1 MSSLPKHYRWF
12 AVFLL
17 LLTASCTEIPGAQPT
32 PTHESTPTATSL
44 PEPTLAATSK
54 PSGPLTINL
63 WLPPEFDPESGTPAG
78 DILKARLKEFTDRR
92 TNTRVLVRI
101 KTPEGPG
108 GMLDSLTTANA
119 AAPLAIPDLVALP
132 RPDLEVAA
140 LKGLLRPFDNLV
152 ETADDPDWFPF
163 ARQMARLQNS
173 TYGIPFAGDAQ
184 MLVYDPVTIPA
195 PPRTLSDT
203 LNAPGPL
210 AFAAADPQALF
221 TLAQYQAN
229 GGAILDAQERPW
241 LDIAPLT
248 EVLTYYQSAA
258 AADLIPVWVT
268 QLENDDQVWE
278 AFNDGNAE
286 MIITWISNHLKEV
299 QADSAAAPMP
309 TTSGKPFSLATGWV
323 WALASPEPEHQAI
336 SVELAQWLSGSDFL
350 ARWTAALGYLPPRPS
365 ALASWQMGPQRA
377 LAGEIAAN
385 AQLIPSS
392 DVLNSL
398 SPLLE
403 KATLDILKRQTDAA
417 TAAQQA
423 ANSLTSP

>member
-1 MSSLPKHYRWF
+1 MNFFVKQYRWF
-12 AVFLL
+12 VVLL
-17 LLTASCTEIPGAQPT
+17 LLVTVSCGEIPAAQPT
-32 PTHESTPTATSL
+32 PTLESIPTATSL
-44 PEPTLAATSK
+44 PEPTPAATSQ

-63 WLPPEFDPESGTPAG
+63 WLPPEFDPETGTPAG

-92 TNTRVLVRI
+92 NNTRVVVRI
-101 KTPEGPG
+101 KAPEGPG

-132 RPDLEVAA
+132 RLELEAAA
-140 LKGLLRPFDNLV
+140 LKGLLRPFDNLIEPV
-152 ETADDPDWFPF
+152 DDADWYPF

-184 MLVYDPVTIPA
+184 MMVYHPTTIPV

-203 LNAPGPL
+203 LTSPGPL

-221 TLAQYQAN
+221 TLAQYQASS
-229 GGAILDAQERPW
+229 GAILDEQERPW
-241 LDIAPLT
+241 LEVAPLT
-248 EVLTYYQSAA
+248 EVLTYYQRAA

-268 QLENDDQVWE
+268 QLENDKQVWE

-286 MIITWISNHLKEV
+286 MIVTWMSHHLNNL
-299 QADSAAAPMP
+299 QDDSAGALMP
-309 TTSGKPFSLATGWV
+309 TTNGQPFSLATGWV

-336 SVELAQWLSGSDFL
+336 SVELAQWLSESDFL
-350 ARWTAALGYLPPRPS
+350 ARWTSALSYLPPRPS
-365 ALASWQMGPQRA
+365 ALKNWQAAPQRA
-377 LAGEIAAN
+377 LAGEIASN
-385 AQLIPSS
+385 AQLIPTN

-403 KATLDILKRQTDAA
+403 KATLDVLKRQTDAT

-423 ANSLTSP
+423 VDSLVSP